1 MVISSELDRYA
12 LDGTSVL
19 YSAFLPLW
27 SRTLRLGRRPPYLLA
42 LYHLINDG
50 LQGQLADIHVS
61 HQSSFKF
68 TVVFGDVNVEA
79 LLATANSDG
88 DLLELL
94 LQVDLGGA
102 HEVHPCTHMD
112 YGNGDFTLLDQP
124 LYGLI
129 ELIPWPALELDWRLV
144 EELVALALNVFLRG
158 LSVRQGRWG
167 KQSQPAGWNRP
178 GRLE

>member
-1 MVISSELDRYA
+1 M
-12 LDGTSVL
+12 
-19 YSAFLPLW
+19 
-27 SRTLRLGRRPPYLLA
+27 
-42 LYHLINDG
+42 INDG
-50 LQGQLADIHVS
+50 LQWQLADVHVP

-68 TVVFGDVNVEA
+68 TVVFRDVNVEA
-79 LLATANSDG
+79 LLAAANSDV

-102 HEVHPCTHMD
+102 HEEDPRTHVD
-112 YGNGDFTLLDQP
+112 YRNGDFTLLDQP
-124 LYGLI
+124 LYSLI
-129 ELIPWPALELDWRLV
+129 ELISWPAFELNWRLV

-178 GRLE
+178 SRVK